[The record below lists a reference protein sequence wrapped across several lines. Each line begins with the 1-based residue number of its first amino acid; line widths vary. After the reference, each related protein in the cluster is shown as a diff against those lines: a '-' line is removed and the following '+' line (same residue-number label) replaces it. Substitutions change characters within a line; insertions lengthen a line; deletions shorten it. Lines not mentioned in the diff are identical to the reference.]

1 MRTKALH
8 DFCIWLESTPMSHTI
23 QTINWIVPAVQTLH
37 ILAIAAVMSSVL
49 MINLRLVGA
58 LGRDQPLPRFSAR
71 FLPVIWWA
79 LPVLLIT
86 GAIMVIGEPMRS
98 LENVVFQLKMCLVL
112 AAIAITLGF
121 QAPLKRNPAFWERTA
136 SRRGGALT
144 MAVVSLALWVS
155 IVFAGRWI
163 AYY

>member
-1 MRTKALH
+1 
-8 DFCIWLESTPMSHTI
+8 MSHTI